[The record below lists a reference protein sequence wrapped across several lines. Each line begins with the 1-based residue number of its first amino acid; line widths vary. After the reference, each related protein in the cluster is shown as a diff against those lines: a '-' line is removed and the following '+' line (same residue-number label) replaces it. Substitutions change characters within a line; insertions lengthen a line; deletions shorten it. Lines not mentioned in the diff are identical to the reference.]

1 MVKTK
6 SEAEQLSRAWIQA
19 KAAEDAAKA
28 RRIEIEDALID
39 QLGKR
44 DEGSQTHD
52 LGGFKV
58 TVTGVINRSL
68 DKEVWERI
76 KEKIPEEKRPVVY
89 EPKLDVTGIKWLQIN
104 DPDTYRI
111 IAQALTVKPGKT
123 NIKIIATKKEKR

>member
-6 SEAEQLSRAWIQA
+6 SDTEQLSKAWLHT
-19 KAAEDAAKA
+19 KAAEDEAKA
-28 RRIEIEDALID
+28 RRIEIEEALID

-44 DEGSQTHD
+44 EEGSQTHD

-76 KEKIPEEKRPVVY
+76 KEKIPEEKRPVTY
-89 EPKLDVTGIKWLQIN
+89 EPKLDVTGVKWLQTN
-104 DPDTYRI
+104 DPDAYRI
-111 IAQALTVKPGKT
+111 VAQALIVKPGKT

>member
-1 MVKTK
+1 MKTK
-6 SEAEQLSRAWIQA
+6 IDTEQLSRAWIQA

-28 RRIEIEDALID
+28 RRIEIEESLVA